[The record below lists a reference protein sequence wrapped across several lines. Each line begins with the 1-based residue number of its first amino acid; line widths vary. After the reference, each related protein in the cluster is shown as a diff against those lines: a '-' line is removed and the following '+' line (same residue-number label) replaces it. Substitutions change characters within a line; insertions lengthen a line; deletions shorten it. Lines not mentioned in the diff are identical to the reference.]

1 MPIRKPIFAAAPRAG
16 TIARSGRTVAVW
28 AVGAALVAGSLAAPA
43 DAATQGLIS
52 TTSTG
57 SVAISATVLQRAQI
71 TGLTDIAFGSLD
83 PATAA
88 TASQSDCV
96 WSNTAGK
103 GYTIT
108 ATGSGT
114 SGAFTLAYNTKTVP
128 YSVQWAATAS
138 QTSGTA
144 LTAGT
149 ASASLVTTATLPG
162 CTAAPSTTSS
172 LIVSIAAT
180 DLQTMVAAA
189 SYTGT
194 LTLVVQPQ

>member
-1 MPIRKPIFAAAPRAG
+1 MRNRNALFAAAPRAG
-16 TIARSGRTVAVW
+16 TIARSGRTIAAW
-28 AVGAALVAGSLAAPA
+28 TVGAALVAASLAAPA
-43 DAATQGLIS
+43 DAATQGSIGL
-52 TTSTG
+52 TSTG

-83 PATAA
+83 PAVAA

-114 SGAFTLAYNTKTVP
+114 GGAFTIANGAATVP

-144 LTAGT
+144 LTTGT
-149 ASASLVTTATLPG
+149 ASGSLVTTATTPG
-162 CTAAPSTTSS
+162 CTAGPATTSS
-172 LIVSIAAT
+172 LIVSIAAAG
-180 DLQTMVAAA
+180 LQTMVAAA
-189 SYTGT
+189 NYTGT